1 MSAKVKKIRKEN
13 HGAVQIIVAGA
24 AGRMGRSILSLAYN
38 DPEVRIVGAFER
50 AESPV
55 IGRDVGELIGM
66 PSINVPIHSDLRE
79 CIQLGNVI
87 IDFTQPEAV
96 PHHLEIALQ
105 TKRAMVIGTTGLN
118 ETFIEKLH
126 TASKRIPIVQAPNMS
141 IGVNLL
147 FRLVSIVGSSL
158 DDRYDIEIVE
168 EHHKHKKD
176 APSGTALE
184 LARVIAK
191 ARKIDFEANVT
202 YGRKGIAGERKKGSI
217 GIHAVRGGDVVGNHQ
232 VSFMT
237 DGERVEL
244 IHKASSRDAF
254 ASGALFAAK
263 FVAKKTIGFYN
274 MQQVLSL

>member
-1 MSAKVKKIRKEN
+1 MREDR
-13 HGAVQIIVAGA
+13 GATRIIVAGA
-24 AGRMGRSILSLAYN
+24 AGRMGRCLLALAYN
-38 DPEVRIVGAFER
+38 DPEIRIAGAFER
-50 AESPV
+50 ADNPV

-66 PSINVPIHSDLRE
+66 PSINVPVHPDLRE
-79 CIQLGNVI
+79 CVQLGNVI

-96 PHHLEIALQ
+96 PHHLDIALK

-118 ETFIEKLH
+118 EAFIGKLH
-126 TASKRIPIVQAPNMS
+126 SASKKIPIVQAPNMS

-147 FRLVSIVGSSL
+147 FRLASLVGSSL

-191 ARKIDFEANVT
+191 ARKVDFEANVT
-202 YGRKGIAGERKKGSI
+202 YGRKGITGERKKGSI

-232 VSFMT
+232 VSFMAE
-237 DGERVEL
+237 GERLEL
-244 IHKASSRDAF
+244 IHKASSREAF

-263 FVAKKTIGFYN
+263 FVAKKKIGFYN
-274 MQQVLSL
+274 MQQVLGL